1 MAKNPRYRSPLNSGN
16 DPGNPLRSYR
26 MSMLSHGFLPD
37 ADGMKHE
44 LNPDEA
50 ESLTYSVGPLHRTAS
65 PLRVVVAV
73 LSLVAIVVVAVVVIT

>member
-1 MAKNPRYRSPLNSGN
+1 MVKNPRYRSPLDSGN

-37 ADGMKHE
+37 ADAKRHEMK
-44 LNPDEA
+44 PDEA

-65 PLRVVVAV
+65 PLRVTVAL
-73 LSLVAIVVVAVVVIT
+73 LSLVALLVVAVVVFT